1 MVEAMAMP
9 RHVRQSLVVLA
20 SICLLLATLQPVSAQ
35 GLFSLFWSGG
45 SREVVSFHPSHAPG
59 QIIVSF
65 GDKRLYFVH
74 RRGEALSYP
83 IAIPRDKSR
92 WQGVTSVSDKRVN
105 PGWTPTPEMRREN
118 RGFPRMCLVG
128 TRKIH
133 SGCVRYTSAQAC
145 IAFME
150 RMRPGRLVKRFLRVA
165 SDSTTKTCL
174 ISIRAFPLV
183 RA

>member
-1 MVEAMAMP
+1 MAMP
-9 RHVRQSLVVLA
+9 RHVRQFLVVLA
-20 SICLLLATLQPVSAQ
+20 SMCLLLITLQPVSAQ
-35 GLFSLFWSGG
+35 GFFSLFWSGG
-45 SREVVSFHPSHAPG
+45 SSEVVSFNPSHAPG

-74 RRGEALSYP
+74 RRGEAISYP

-92 WQGVTSVSDKRVN
+92 WQGVTSVSDKRAQAG
-105 PGWTPTPEMRREN
+105 PQRRTCDART
-118 RGFPRMCLVG
+118 RGFPRMCLVA

-133 SGCVRYTSAQAC
+133 SECVRCTSAQAC
-145 IAFME
+145 IASME

-165 SDSTTKTCL
+165 SVCTTRTCL
-174 ISIRAFPLV
+174 ISIRAFPLE